1 MKLIKKYQGGGGI
14 SYRPLPFLQG
24 AQQEPSPQSQQQQQ
38 QEVGIDKDITK
49 ELLGKGVTNDI
60 IAYSDMV
67 NNAYTEYS
75 TLDPIMRN
83 SAYGRKLRNI
93 MKGDIGT
100 LGMLVR
106 NKELLDTAAQQAVSN
121 KAMDEV
127 AITSFG
133 VVVQDLESGHL
144 KEVSHEDF
152 ANIINSKDKKYRAL
166 TNAELLT
173 QREYNKNLVGDVT
186 SINALNS
193 SIGMPVVKDEIWKVL
208 QYVESNKT
216 ENKQAA
222 SMAKAL
228 SDAKENANK
237 GIFDVE
243 QMEVIESNKQQLEQA
258 IESTWVNLSENSKSL
273 LKTRAAMMGATGSQ
287 IDKVAKEFMISLL
300 SPKQSTK
307 IEKSTREK
315 FDSGATKFAFGEGTQ
330 ALDDMKYYQRFAD
343 LKGTAGKFTANTGGG
358 YQITTTAM
366 YQPAFKKSDG
376 SDYGI
381 KAMSKMPELSNVL
394 DLDSVY
400 IGNQKIDRMN
410 LNSLIYGGGKIA
422 QVELPYIEYK
432 GKKRVDLDMADKLGK
447 AEEQISKLGR
457 NASVT
462 AKEQIYDRYGVPTD
476 GRGNKVVPLAVF
488 ATFTGYINKGATDDP
503 DDDKSL
509 LELGDTARTQYES
522 AYFEGANKEEK
533 KNLDSQYKKT
543 IYQGSVYIPVS
554 GSSVMGRLTDRS
566 AVSIPKET
574 TTSEFFDKNDRYI
587 DKTSTY
593 NPRSYGLNS
602 L

>member
-24 AQQEPSPQSQQQQQ
+24 AQQEQSPQSQQQQQ

-152 ANIINSKDKKYRAL
+152 ANIINSKDRKYRAL

-307 IEKSTREK
+307 IEKSTSEK
-315 FDSGATKFAFGEGTQ
+315 FDSGANKFAT
-330 ALDDMKYYQRFAD
+330 
-343 LKGTAGKFTANTGGG
+343 
-358 YQITTTAM
+358 
-366 YQPAFKKSDG
+366 
-376 SDYGI
+376 
-381 KAMSKMPELSNVL
+381 
-394 DLDSVY
+394 
-400 IGNQKIDRMN
+400 
-410 LNSLIYGGGKIA
+410 
-422 QVELPYIEYK
+422 
-432 GKKRVDLDMADKLGK
+432 
-447 AEEQISKLGR
+447 
-457 NASVT
+457 
-462 AKEQIYDRYGVPTD
+462 
-476 GRGNKVVPLAVF
+476 
-488 ATFTGYINKGATDDP
+488 
-503 DDDKSL
+503 
-509 LELGDTARTQYES
+509 
-522 AYFEGANKEEK
+522 
-533 KNLDSQYKKT
+533 
-543 IYQGSVYIPVS
+543 
-554 GSSVMGRLTDRS
+554 
-566 AVSIPKET
+566 
-574 TTSEFFDKNDRYI
+574 
-587 DKTSTY
+587 
-593 NPRSYGLNS
+593 
-602 L
+602 